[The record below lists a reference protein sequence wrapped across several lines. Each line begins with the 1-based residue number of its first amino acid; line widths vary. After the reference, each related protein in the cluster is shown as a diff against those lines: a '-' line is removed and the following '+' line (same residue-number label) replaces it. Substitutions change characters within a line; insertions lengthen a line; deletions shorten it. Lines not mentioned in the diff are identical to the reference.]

1 MMPLHQLV
9 ERLTSD
15 ERGHV
20 LVGVPSAIAAI
31 GAIALGYGAAGNDDT
46 VTVIGGF
53 ILAAG
58 IFVTGLARH
67 RTIDYDV
74 WKRLDEL
81 EKK

>member
-1 MMPLHQLV
+1 M
-9 ERLTSD
+9 RLIQGCVQKLRDD

-20 LVGVPSAIAAI
+20 MVGVPSLVGAI
-31 GAIALGYGAAGNDDT
+31 GAIMLGYGAAGNDDT

-53 ILAAG
+53 ILAVG

>member
-1 MMPLHQLV
+1 M
-9 ERLTSD
+9 
-15 ERGHV
+15 
-20 LVGVPSAIAAI
+20 
-31 GAIALGYGAAGNDDT
+31 LGYGAAGNDDT

-53 ILAAG
+53 ILAVG

>member
-1 MMPLHQLV
+1 MRRIQKSFQ
-9 ERLTSD
+9 RLRNE

-20 LVGVPSAIAAI
+20 MVGLPSLVAAI
-31 GAIALGYGAAGNDDT
+31 GAIMLGYGAAGDSDT
-46 VTVIGGF
+46 ATVIGGF
-53 ILAAG
+53 VLAAG

>member
-1 MMPLHQLV
+1 MRKMFQRIMN
-9 ERLTSD
+9 E

-20 LVGVPSAIAAI
+20 MVGVPSLIAAI
-31 GAIALGYGAAGNDDT
+31 GAIMLGYGAAGNDDT

-53 ILAAG
+53 VLAAG

-67 RTIDYDV
+67 RSIDYDV

>member
-1 MMPLHQLV
+1 MRRMLQ
-9 ERLTSD
+9 RIRDD

-20 LVGVPSAIAAI
+20 MVGVPSLVAAI
-31 GAIALGYGAAGNDDT
+31 GAIVLGYGAAGNDDT

-53 ILAAG
+53 VLGVG

-67 RTIDYDV
+67 RSIDYDV